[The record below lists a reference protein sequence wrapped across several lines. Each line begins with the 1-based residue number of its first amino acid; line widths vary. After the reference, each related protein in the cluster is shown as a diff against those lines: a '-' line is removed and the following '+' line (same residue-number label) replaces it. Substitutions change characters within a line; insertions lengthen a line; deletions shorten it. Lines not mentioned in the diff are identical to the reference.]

1 MKKRITI
8 IVVVILLL
16 LVAFVVFN
24 NAVLSWSSNEGA
36 TRRDATNLTHERS
49 RSHALGERAEYDS
62 GLHT

>member
-36 TRRDATNLTHERS
+36 TRRDATGLIHLIHE
-49 RSHALGERAEYDS
+49 
-62 GLHT
+62 

>member
-24 NAVLSWSSNEGA
+24 NAVLSWGRRENEGA
-36 TRRDATNLTHERS
+36 TRRDATGLIHLIHEKS
-49 RSHALGERAEYDS
+49 RSHALGE
-62 GLHT
+62 